1 MRARALRGDLDTIV
15 LKALAPESARRYATA
30 DALAADL
37 RRHLAGLPVEAR
49 PATAR
54 YRAGRFLRR
63 HRVAATAAAFVLL
76 ALVGGA
82 GVALW
87 QAREAR
93 AAAARAEA
101 VNAFLVTLLAAASPE
116 VDGRDVRMA
125 DLLDRA
131 VATLDSAF
139 TGTPDTE
146 AQLRLTL
153 GITYR
158 TLGLFDEAGTQLR
171 RALALRT
178 ALYGDGHP
186 EVADAQLS
194 LGRFYYEHGDYAAS
208 DSILTLALATETRH
222 SGLNSL
228 RASNVLNALGNAQY
242 EVGKYEEAADSW
254 RRALDYDGATT
265 APGDLDLNIERTN
278 LANALADLGRYEEA
292 EALFEQAIA
301 ELRQYHP
308 GDLSLASALTNFGT
322 VRNDQGRGAEAAALH
337 QEAAD
342 LLRPLLGPDHFKLG
356 LALNNLGSTWG
367 DLGRLDE
374 SEAALR
380 ESVRIF
386 GTVAPDHPD
395 QGYPLRNLAL
405 TMLHSGRTGEAE
417 TTIRRALALFDAAFE
432 PGAALPAR
440 TRLILASVLLETDR
454 PAEAEALIGSV
465 QPILDDALPD
475 DHRDRA
481 YLQSL
486 LGDALRCQGRN
497 DEAAPLLE
505 AGHALFLRTL
515 GPDDLRTREAA
526 LRLASPQGCTRTGAP
541 LDTPAR

>member
-1 MRARALRGDLDTIV
+1 MCG
-15 LKALAPESARRYATA
+15 ATA
-30 DALAADL
+30 L
-37 RRHLAGLPVEAR
+37 GVPPR
-49 PATAR
+49 PR
-54 YRAGRFLRR
+54 SS
-63 HRVAATAAAFVLL
+63 LL

-82 GVALW
+82 GAALW

-139 TGTPDTE
+139 TGTPETE

-158 TLGLFDEAGTQLR
+158 TLGLFDEAERAQLR

-186 EVADAQLS
+186 EVADVQLS
-194 LGRFYYEHGDYAAS
+194 LGRFYYEHGQYAAS
-208 DSILTLALATETRH
+208 DSILTIALATETRH
-222 SGLNSL
+222 SGPNSL
-228 RASNVLNALGNAQY
+228 RAANVLNALGNAQY
-242 EVGKYEEAADSW
+242 EVGNFEEAARLAPRAPLRRSHD
-254 RRALDYDGATT
+254 RARRPRPEHRAYQPRQRPRRPRAL
-265 APGDLDLNIERTN
+265 R
-278 LANALADLGRYEEA
+278 R
-292 EALFEQAIA
+292 
-301 ELRQYHP
+301 
-308 GDLSLASALTNFGT
+308 
-322 VRNDQGRGAEAAALH
+322 GRGAVRAGHRGAAPVPPGQTCRSPTRSPTSAPFATTRDEAEEAAALH
-337 QEAAD
+337 QEATD
-342 LLRPLLGPDHFKLG
+342 LFRPLLGPDHFKLG

-367 DLGRLDE
+367 DLGRLAE

-380 ESVRIF
+380 SPPRIF
-386 GTVAPDHPD
+386 GGVGPDHPD

-405 TMLHSGRTGEAE
+405 TLLHLGRTDEAE
-417 TTIRRALALFDAAFE
+417 TVTRRALALFDAAFE

-440 TRLILASVLLETDR
+440 TRLILAAVLLETDR
-454 PAEAEALIGSV
+454 PAEAEALIENV
-465 QPILDDALPD
+465 QPIPDEALPD

-526 LRLASPQGCTRTGAP
+526 LRLASPQGCTRTGPP